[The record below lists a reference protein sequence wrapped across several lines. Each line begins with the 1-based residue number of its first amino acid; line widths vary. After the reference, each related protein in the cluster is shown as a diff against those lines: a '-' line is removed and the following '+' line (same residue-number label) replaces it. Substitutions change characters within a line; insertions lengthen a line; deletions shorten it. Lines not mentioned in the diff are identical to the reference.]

1 MSYFISEI
9 FVFQRVWAPLTKL
22 LKGNVLSFCSNSVSC
37 AVYRVDRSRDVEEGE
52 IGKPQKFIDL
62 VGSKNDGPDKQA
74 NKQTAD
80 LAELINSQGKAEIN
94 QSESAGKFLIKWQ

>member
-1 MSYFISEI
+1 MGTPDQAT
-9 FVFQRVWAPLTKL
+9 QREFF
-22 LKGNVLSFCSNSVSC
+22 VLSFCSNSVSC
-37 AVYRVDRSRDVEEGE
+37 AVHKSRDVEEGE